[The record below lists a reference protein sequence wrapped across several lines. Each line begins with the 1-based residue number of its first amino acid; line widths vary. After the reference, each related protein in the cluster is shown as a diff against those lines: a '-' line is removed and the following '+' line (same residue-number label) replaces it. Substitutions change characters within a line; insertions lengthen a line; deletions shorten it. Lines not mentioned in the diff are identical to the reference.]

1 MGLGATTLGWASWYF
16 LPSVLVEG
24 KGLSPELSAAAGDVG
39 PKSTVCTYVQGLILL
54 AGGRTGKKRVY
65 LAHDIRLDRDVAF
78 SLVKGIGK
86 AGATLRLNE

>member
-1 MGLGATTLGWASWYF
+1 MIMGLGTTTLGWASWYF

-54 AGGRTGKKRVY
+54 AGARVGKGRSITPA
-65 LAHDIRLDRDVAF
+65 LPA
-78 SLVKGIGK
+78 VKAIGK
-86 AGATLRLNE
+86 ADATLRLGE